1 MIAQSLVSAL
11 LIVGA
16 LFFLVAALGILRF
29 PDLYTRMHAAT
40 KGSALAAVLM
50 FLAVAV
56 FFEDAWITAEAL
68 LVIVFIFLTA
78 PVAGH
83 MIGRAAHTLRTPMA
97 KETVMD
103 ELSDK
108 EEENISDITAG
119 DSDTGSIDAR

>member
-1 MIAQSLVSAL
+1 MIAQILVPVL
-11 LIVGA
+11 LIVSS
-16 LFFLVAALGILRF
+16 LFFLVAAVGILRF

-50 FLAVAV
+50 FVGVAV
-56 FFEDAWITAEAL
+56 FFEDAWIAVEAA

-97 KETVMD
+97 AETVMD

-108 EEENISDITAG
+108 KKEINSDITVG
-119 DSDTGSIDAR
+119 D